1 MNIKSKQ
8 GNEVRES
15 ILKFLREKQVTI
27 SPASIQE
34 ITDAVGCG
42 SLSVTSYHLGVL
54 EKEGKI
60 QREPKKARNIVLV
73 KGK

>member
-1 MNIKSKQ
+1 MNITSNKGKQ
-8 GNEVRES
+8 VREK
-15 ILKFLREKQVTI
+15 IIKFLEEKQVTI

-54 EKEGKI
+54 EKEGRI
-60 QREPKKARNIVLV
+60 QREHKKARNIVLV

>member
-27 SPASIQE
+27 SPASIRE
-34 ITDAVGCG
+34 ITDAVGCV
-42 SLSVTSYHLGVL
+42 STSVTAYHLGVL
-54 EKEGKI
+54 EKEGRI
-60 QREPKKARNIVLV
+60 QREHKKARNIVLV